1 MKQKQQKPLH
11 AIFTDIP
18 PHYDLI
24 NHIATLGLD
33 TRWRNALARKCLE
46 NNPAKMLDLCCG
58 TGDLALTV
66 AKFSKGSVEITGLD
80 FSKEML
86 EFAAGK
92 AQQRNI
98 TSINFVYGDAS
109 AMPFDDGTFD
119 AIGISFGFRNLT
131 YANPAANKHL
141 SEIYRVLKKGGRFV
155 IAETSQPN
163 SKFVRFFF
171 HLYMKLFVA
180 PVGILISK
188 NKPAYRY
195 FAKSTCQYYDRHQIR
210 QLLLGAG
217 FESVEYKPMLLG
229 ASSIVLAIK

>member
-11 AIFTDIP
+11 VIFSDIP

-33 TRWRNALARKCLE
+33 SRWRNALARKCLE
-46 NNPAKMLDLCCG
+46 NSPSKMLDLCCG

-66 AKFSKGSVEITGLD
+66 AKFSNGSTEITGLD
-80 FSKEML
+80 FSEEML
-86 EFAAGK
+86 KVAAQK
-92 AQQRNI
+92 ATKRNAP
-98 TSINFVYGDAS
+98 SVNFVYGDAGC
-109 AMPFDDGTFD
+109 MPFEDGTFD
-119 AIGISFGFRNLT
+119 SVGISFGFRNLT
-131 YANPAANKHL
+131 YANPAAKKHL
-141 SEIYRVLKKGGRFV
+141 SEILRVLKKGGRFV

-195 FAKSTCQYYDRHQIR
+195 FAKSTCEYYDRHQIKK
-210 QLLLGAG
+210 LLLEAG
-217 FESVEYKPMLLG
+217 FQSVEYKPMMLG

>member
-86 EFAAGK
+86 GFAAGK

-109 AMPFDDGTFD
+109 EMPFDDGTFEYELD
-119 AIGISFGFRNLT
+119 GPMTSSMSTGQ
-131 YANPAANKHL
+131 Y
-141 SEIYRVLKKGGRFV
+141 FV
-155 IAETSQPN
+155 VVQ
-163 SKFVRFFF
+163 
-171 HLYMKLFVA
+171 H
-180 PVGILISK
+180 
-188 NKPAYRY
+188 
-195 FAKSTCQYYDRHQIR
+195 
-210 QLLLGAG
+210 
-217 FESVEYKPMLLG
+217 PMNNDEFDI
-229 ASSIVLAIK
+229 IVQG